1 MVIST
6 TVFDRCALSVKIDEH
21 EKMTIVSF
29 SNTTA
34 TINDNNYIPMPFQEA
49 ESFLNFQPPFFPPI
63 EQFLF
68 FFTEHKCA
76 DSFQLQ
82 VIIFLETV
90 RSGAAGSPIK
100 SSAQIW

>member
-1 MVIST
+1 
-6 TVFDRCALSVKIDEH
+6 
-21 EKMTIVSF
+21 
-29 SNTTA
+29 
-34 TINDNNYIPMPFQEA
+34 MPFQEA
-49 ESFLNFQPPFFPPI
+49 ESFLDFQPPFFPPI

-68 FFTEHKCA
+68 FFTEHNSS

-82 VIIFLETV
+82 VDNSMIFLETG